1 MIEEGYRG
9 VAVKKDL
16 WINLL
21 KFDINYLTVSHPLDF
36 YYIVNVDKTVG
47 EVTLNNF

>member
-1 MIEEGYRG
+1 MIEEDYIS

-16 WINLL
+16 WENLL
-21 KFDINYLTVSHPLDF
+21 KFNINYFTISNPLDF
-36 YYIVNVDKTVG
+36 YYIVNVNKTVG